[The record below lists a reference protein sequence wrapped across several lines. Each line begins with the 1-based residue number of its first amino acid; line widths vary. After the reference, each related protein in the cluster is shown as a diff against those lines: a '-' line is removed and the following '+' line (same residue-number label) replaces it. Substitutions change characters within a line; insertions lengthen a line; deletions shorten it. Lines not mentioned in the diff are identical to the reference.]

1 MAKYVGPKCRQCRR
15 EGTKLFLKGEKCYTS
30 KCAVENRAFPPGQHG
45 QRRGRLSDYAT
56 QLREKQKMR
65 RIYGVLE
72 TQFRNYY
79 KHAAQRKG
87 STGENLLQLLEG
99 RLDNVVYRMGFAA
112 SRSEARQMVRHNA
125 IAVNGVRTNIPS
137 FVLKSDDVVSVLE
150 KAKNQARVQGAI
162 AAAEERGFSP
172 WIDVESKKLEGVFK
186 RVPDRGD
193 LPPEINEH
201 LIVEL
206 YSK

>member
-1 MAKYVGPKCRQCRR
+1 
-15 EGTKLFLKGEKCYTS
+15 L
-30 KCAVENRAFPPGQHG
+30 
-45 QRRGRLSDYAT
+45 
-56 QLREKQKMR
+56 QLREKQKLR
-65 RIYGVLE
+65 RTYGVLE
-72 TQFRNYY
+72 RQFRNYY
-79 KHAAQRKG
+79 KQAAKRTG
-87 STGENLLQLLEG
+87 STGEVLLQLLER
-99 RLDNVVYRMGFAA
+99 RLDNVVYRMGFSA
-112 SRSEARQMVRHNA
+112 SRSEARQLVRHNA
-125 IAVNGVRTNIPS
+125 VAVNGVRTNIPS
-137 FVLKSDDVVSVLE
+137 FVLKASDVVSVLE

-186 RVPDRGD
+186 RVPDRAD

>member
-1 MAKYVGPKCRQCRR
+1 
-15 EGTKLFLKGEKCYTS
+15 
-30 KCAVENRAFPPGQHG
+30 
-45 QRRGRLSDYAT
+45 
-56 QLREKQKMR
+56 MR
-65 RIYGVLE
+65 
-72 TQFRNYY
+72 
-79 KHAAQRKG
+79 
-87 STGENLLQLLEG
+87 
-99 RLDNVVYRMGFAA
+99 
-112 SRSEARQMVRHNA
+112 NA
-125 IAVNGVRTNIPS
+125 GCTNIPS
-137 FVLKSDDVVSVLE
+137 FVLKADDVVSVLE

-162 AAAEERGFSP
+162 TAAEERGFSP